1 MSNKNSKDQNETPK
15 SVSKEIIKMYHKT
28 LKYNYKTHRN
38 TLNALVK
45 ISPSSLSLSKSLTSS
60 QLHSLQSFH
69 IQSLQ
74 LIKPSPS
81 PFPSSPSPSPL
92 PSFSSTST
100 VINVTPPLPPL
111 PPLPQPPLPLI

>member
-1 MSNKNSKDQNETPK
+1 MSNENSKDQNEK

-28 LKYNYKTHRN
+28 LKYNYKIHRN

-45 ISPSSLSLSKSLTSS
+45 ISSPSPSSSKSLTPS

-69 IQSLQ
+69 TRSLQ

-81 PFPSSPSPSPL
+81 PFPSSPSPSPSS
-92 PSFSSTST
+92 SFSSTST
-100 VINVTPPLPPL
+100 VTNV
-111 PPLPQPPLPLI
+111 